1 MREGTQ
7 KWKVGIY
14 PYLLIA
20 PSVVT
25 LLLLGAYPFF
35 YSIALSFRGLNYSA
49 TGTAGHFI
57 GFKNYIDI
65 LGDYAFWNSML
76 LTAVIAVIA
85 LPLEFL
91 IGFGVAN
98 LFNREFKGRKVAI
111 SLFLVPSVLAPVLV
125 ALIWKFLL
133 AGTWGLVTYGF
144 FNKVGLFT
152 DSSVF
157 GSPGSA
163 LIAIVAIDIWEWA
176 PFIALVFLAGL
187 QSLPVRPFEAAVV
200 DGASPWQVL
209 RHHTLPMLSPLFVI
223 MGFIRI
229 IDLFKIFD
237 VIFITTGGGPGT
249 STETISIFL
258 LRKTFALWQLGQAT
272 ALAVIVFII
281 FYVLCIIFFKIA
293 QRRYKVF

>member
-1 MREGTQ
+1 MRERTQ
-7 KWKVGIY
+7 KSKVEIY

-20 PSVVT
+20 PSLFA
-25 LLLLGAYPFF
+25 LLLLGAYPFI
-35 YSIALSFRGLNYSA
+35 YSVVLSLYDINYAA

-57 GFKNYIDI
+57 GLKNYLEI

-76 LTAVIAVIA
+76 LTTVVALIA

-91 IGFGVAN
+91 IGFVVAN
-98 LFNREFKGRKVAI
+98 LFNREFMGRKVAV
-111 SLFLVPSVLAPVLV
+111 SLILIPSVLAPVLV

-133 AGTWGLVTYGF
+133 AGTWGLLTYGF
-144 FNKVGLFT
+144 FNKIGLFK
-152 DSSVF
+152 DSSIF
-157 GSPGSA
+157 GSPGYA

-176 PFIALVFLAGL
+176 PFSALVFLAGL
-187 QSLPVRPFEAAVV
+187 QSLPVRPFEAAAV
-200 DGASPWQVL
+200 DGASSWQVL

-223 MGFIRI
+223 MGFIRL

-258 LRKTFALWQLGQAT
+258 LRKTFTQWQLGQAA
-272 ALAVIVFII
+272 ALAVIVF
-281 FYVLCIIFFKIA
+281 VIFFALCTIFFRIA
-293 QRRYKVF
+293 QRRLKVF